1 MTSGGWSTPS
11 ERSPDMEESDPPS
24 TRGQAATMTRTT
36 AAEAAAATTVE
47 ATGASDGEQRS
58 LVRRYRQAFWDEPLL
73 SQIGRK
79 GRTGFIVPEDAKIS
93 EWARGKK
100 GRGEAILD
108 PSLRRRSDAPLPEL
122 SELQVLRH
130 FNRLSQMNFSVETG
144 MYPLGS
150 CTMKYNPK
158 ASEAI
163 ASSPRMR
170 DAHPLQHDSTV
181 QGLLEIFYELGSM
194 LCEVS
199 GMTSFALS
207 TAAGAQGEFAG
218 VLMIRKYLRDH
229 GRGEKNEILVPDS
242 AHGTNPAS
250 AAMAGYQVVK
260 VPSDENGQ
268 VRVGTVQEKITP
280 RTAGMM
286 LTVPN
291 TLGIFE
297 PDVKEIS
304 KAVHDAGGLMYYDGA
319 NMNALLGKARPGD
332 MGFDVVH
339 LNLHKTF
346 ATPHGGGGPG
356 AGPVGARGDLEEYL
370 PVPIVVKETR
380 ERDGAGDVV
389 GTPRYSL
396 DYDRRNS
403 IGRLK
408 GFYAN
413 SAILLRAYV
422 YIRLLGSSGLDNVS
436 SLAVLGAN
444 YLLSKLNPEAYTI
457 PHGRGIRRKH
467 EAIVSMKGRQGAA
480 MKIAKGLLDYGV
492 MSPTVYFPL
501 TVEEDLMIE
510 PTETE
515 TIEALDDYAEIMNAL
530 YERLKAGEL
539 ESEPKN
545 TAIGRIDEVKA
556 SHPMTLKVK
565 W

>member
-1 MTSGGWSTPS
+1 MP
-11 ERSPDMEESDPPS
+11 EE
-24 TRGQAATMTRTT
+24 TTTM
-36 AAEAAAATTVE
+36 
-47 ATGASDGEQRS
+47 
-58 LVRRYRQAFWDEPLL
+58 RYRQAFWDEPLL
-73 SQIGRK
+73 SEISRK
-79 GRTGFIVPEDAKIS
+79 GRLGFLVPEDPKIRDWAKAKAS
-93 EWARGKK
+93 
-100 GRGEAILD
+100 LV
-108 PSLRRRSDAPLPEL
+108 PSSVRRSGDTKLPEL

-130 FNRLSQMNFSVETG
+130 FNRLSQMNFSVESG

-163 ASSPRMR
+163 ASSPKMR
-170 DAHPLQHDSTV
+170 EAHPLQHDSTV
-181 QGLLEIFYELGSM
+181 QGLLQVFYELSGM
-194 LCEVS
+194 LCEIT
-199 GMTSFALS
+199 GMKKFALS

-218 VLMIRKYLRDH
+218 VLMMRKYLKDK
-229 GRGEKNEILVPDS
+229 GRGDRNEILVADS

-250 AAMAGYQVVK
+250 AAMAGFEIVK
-260 VPSDENGQ
+260 VPSDEDGQ
-268 VRVGTVQEKITP
+268 VLVESVKAKISP

-297 PDVKEIS
+297 PDVAQI
-304 KAVHDAGGLMYYDGA
+304 AGTVHDAGGLMYYDGA

-356 AGPVGARGDLEEYL
+356 AGPVGAGDELKDYL
-370 PVPIVVKETR
+370 PVPLVEKTGEEYR
-380 ERDGAGDVV
+380 
-389 GTPRYSL
+389 L
-396 DYDRRNS
+396 DYARPKT

-413 SAILLRAYV
+413 SAILLRAYT
-422 YIRLLGSSGLDNVS
+422 YIRLLGSDGLDNVS

-444 YLLSKLNPEAYTI
+444 YLLSKLNPEAYAI
-457 PHGRGIRRKH
+457 PHGAGIRRKH
-467 EAIVSMKGRQGAA
+467 EAIVSVKGGHGGAG
-480 MKIAKGLLDYGV
+480 KIAKALLDYGV
-492 MSPTVYFPL
+492 MAPTVYFPL
-501 TVEEDLMIE
+501 TVDEDMMIE

-515 TIEALDDYAEIMNAL
+515 TLEDIDDYAEIMNSL
-530 YERLKAGEL
+530 FVKLKAGQL
-539 ESEPKN
+539 DDEPKN
-545 TAIGRIDEVKA
+545 TSIGRIDEVKA
-556 SHPMTLKVK
+556 SHPLTLKVK